1 MTEEVIKA
9 INRKKPRPSA
19 IRKWW
24 NKNGYIV
31 NRIILFP
38 IWIGCILKRKIDY
51 WLNSKNGWSD
61 ERAQEILSYYIPRK
75 AEWDANEKC
84 FYFFDNG
91 YGWSTKGNKK
101 YLKWKDRRWWK
112 IHQCGWGG
120 EIRQYL
126 IDKFELEG
134 FRKEVGNCDDD
145 WSETE
150 LTFYLIEE

>member
-1 MTEEVIKA
+1 MTSEVIKA
-9 INRKKPRPSA
+9 MNRKKPRPSA

-91 YGWSTKGNKK
+91 YGWSRKENRK

-112 IHQCGWGG
+112 IHRCGWGG

-145 WSETE
+145 WSE

>member
-1 MTEEVIKA
+1 MTSEVIKA
-9 INRKKPRPSA
+9 MNKKKTRPST

-91 YGWSTKGNKK
+91 YGWSMKENKK

-112 IHQCGWGG
+112 IHRCGWGG

-126 IDKFELEG
+126 IEKFELEG
-134 FRKEVGNCDDD
+134 FKKEVGDCSDG
-145 WSETE
+145 WTE
-150 LTFYLIEE
+150 ITFYLIEE

>member
-1 MTEEVIKA
+1 MTSEVIKA
-9 INRKKPRPSA
+9 MNKKKTRPST

-31 NRIILFP
+31 IRIILFP

-51 WLNSKNGWSD
+51 RLNGWSD

-75 AEWDANEKC
+75 AEWDVNEKC

-91 YGWSTKGNKK
+91 YGWSMKENRKH
-101 YLKWKDRRWWK
+101 LKWKDRRWWDMNR
-112 IHQCGWGG
+112 GFWGG
-120 EIRQYL
+120 DIRRYL

-145 WSETE
+145 WFETE

>member
-1 MTEEVIKA
+1 MNAEVIKA
-9 INRKKPRPSA
+9 MNKKKSKTSA

-38 IWIGCILKRKIDY
+38 IWIGSIIKEKINN

-61 ERAQEILSYYIPRK
+61 ERAQEVLSYYIPRTAK
-75 AEWDANEKC
+75 WIANEKY

-91 YGWSTKGNKK
+91 YGWSMKENKK
-101 YLKWKDRRWWK
+101 KLKWKDRRWWN
-112 IHQCGWGG
+112 INHGFWGG
-120 EIRQYL
+120 DVRRYL

-134 FRKEVGNCDDD
+134 FKKEVGNCDEG
-145 WSETE
+145 WTE
-150 LTFYLIEE
+150 LTFYLIEK

>member
-1 MTEEVIKA
+1 MTSEVIKA
-9 INRKKPRPSA
+9 MNKKKTRPST

-91 YGWSTKGNKK
+91 YGWSMKENKK

-112 IHQCGWGG
+112 IHRCGWGG

-126 IDKFELEG
+126 IEKFELEG
-134 FRKEVGNCDDD
+134 FKKEVGNCYDGY
-145 WSETE
+145 TE
-150 LTFYLIEE
+150 ITFYLIEE